1 MTAADRTSAA
11 IAVAIADAEDA
22 GAGAVDA
29 AAVAVEDVHRKA
41 AAIFLLQSTRLRRGI
56 NARTIPAAAMTRVAS
71 KAALSS
77 RATIVARKARASAR
91 QPVR

>member
-1 MTAADRTSAA
+1 
-11 IAVAIADAEDA
+11 VAIADAEDA

-29 AAVAVEDVHRKA
+29 AAVAVEDAHRKA

-77 RATIVARKARASAR
+77 RATIAARKARASAR
-91 QPVR
+91 LPLR